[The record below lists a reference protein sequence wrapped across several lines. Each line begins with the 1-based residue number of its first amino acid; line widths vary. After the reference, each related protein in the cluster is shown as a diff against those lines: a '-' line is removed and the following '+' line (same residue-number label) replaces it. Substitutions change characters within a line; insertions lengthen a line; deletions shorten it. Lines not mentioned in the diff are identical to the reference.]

1 MTKSYGEIF
10 HDLRLAKHMTLVEVA
25 ANITTESYLSKFERG
40 ISVPSLSLFLP
51 LLTRLTTSLEEFF
64 VTADMPNETLF
75 YRPIRVI
82 QQLQTNRTTANKLLL
97 LKIYKH
103 ARSESNTSNLQQHVA
118 IIAEAALTDKSKNE
132 LLSKASM
139 LQIVA
144 YFEQLA
150 VWTNYEL
157 TVFNNIVIHLPATKQ
172 LELGSKLL
180 AYVATTKM
188 SPSNSSLIIDALL
201 AIIKKQLSEQN
212 FQTANK
218 LLLRLNAAKTLQA
231 SWETNM
237 KIAFYSSI
245 IGMKLVDTQLGYQ
258 KALNV
263 IAAIRTATNDESAEV
278 YLKFLATF
286 NVEF

>member
-1 MTKSYGEIF
+1 MTKPYGGIF

-51 LLTRLTTSLEEFF
+51 LLTRLTTSLEEFV

-82 QQLQTNRTTANKLLL
+82 QQLQTNRTTSNNLLL

-103 ARSESNTSNLQQHVA
+103 ARSESHASTLQQHVA
-118 IIAEAALTDKSKNE
+118 IIAEAALLDESKTE
-132 LLSKASM
+132 LLSKKSI

-150 VWTNYEL
+150 VWNNYEL
-157 TVFNNIVIHLPATKQ
+157 TVFTNIAIHLPATKQ

-180 AYVATTKM
+180 AYVATTKI
-188 SPSNSSLIIDALL
+188 SPPNSSLVIDALL
-201 AIIKKQLSEQN
+201 VIIKKQLSKQN
-212 FQTANK
+212 FQTANM
-218 LLLRLNAAKTLQA
+218 LLLRLNATKTLQP
-231 SWETNM
+231 SWEANT

-245 IGMKLVDTQLGYQ
+245 IEMKLVDTQLGYQ

-263 IAAIRTATNDESAEV
+263 IAAIRIATNDELAEIYV
-278 YLKFLATF
+278 QFLASF
-286 NVEF
+286 